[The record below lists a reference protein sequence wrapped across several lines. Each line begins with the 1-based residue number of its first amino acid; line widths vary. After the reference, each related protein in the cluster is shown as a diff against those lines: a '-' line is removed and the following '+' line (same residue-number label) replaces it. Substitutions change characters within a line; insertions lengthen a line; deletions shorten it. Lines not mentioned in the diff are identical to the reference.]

1 MNPGGSVQIQ
11 IQCKKKILKNTLKM
25 VISAALNSL
34 VKHQIS
40 KLFICL
46 AFKNLN
52 LELVTKAV
60 G

>member
-1 MNPGGSVQIQ
+1 
-11 IQCKKKILKNTLKM
+11 M